1 MTKKYF
7 IELANFN
14 IWANNIVISWLEQIN
29 DDQWTQ
35 EIESSFNTIRE
46 TVLHIA
52 SAESAWYER
61 MIKNKNIEWF
71 QKSFTGNKQ
80 EVIELWKT
88 KSQNILDFL
97 NEFDETR
104 MNEILAFTR
113 LNGEKQTMPYF
124 QIFAHVLNHS
134 TYHRGQIVTMLRQS
148 GFTNVSSTDLLGYYR
163 TLNV

>member
-7 IELANFN
+7 IQLANFN

-29 DDQWTQ
+29 DEQWTQ

-46 TVLHIA
+46 TVLHMA

-61 MIKNKNIEWF
+61 MIKKENIDWF
-71 QKSFTGNKQ
+71 QKSFSGNKS

-88 KSQNILDFL
+88 KSQHLFDFI
-97 NEFDETR
+97 NHFEEER

-113 LNGEKQTMPYF
+113 LNGEKQAMPYY

-134 TYHRGQIVTMLRQS
+134 TYHRGQLVTMLRQS
-148 GFTNVSSTDLLGYYR
+148 GFTNVGSTDLLGYYR